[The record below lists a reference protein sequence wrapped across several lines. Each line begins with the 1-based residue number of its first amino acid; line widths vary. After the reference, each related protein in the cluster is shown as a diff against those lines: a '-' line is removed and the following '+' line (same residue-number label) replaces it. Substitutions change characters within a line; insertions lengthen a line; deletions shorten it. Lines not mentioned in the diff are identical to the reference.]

1 MPYNLI
7 FFDTV
12 GGFSDHQN
20 MITCDD
26 EDDCNGHSGDGSG
39 DGLDQDNEVGPTQKS
54 IYDPEPEGTESS
66 KWMLNKVDWV
76 VKCYNF
82 TFSIATSC
90 FSFVI

>member
-1 MPYNLI
+1 
-7 FFDTV
+7 
-12 GGFSDHQN
+12 

-26 EDDCNGHSGDGSG
+26 EDDCNAGSG
-39 DGLDQDNEVGPTQKS
+39 SGIGPVDQDNELGTSEKQYIPEN
-54 IYDPEPEGTESS
+54 PEPEGTESS